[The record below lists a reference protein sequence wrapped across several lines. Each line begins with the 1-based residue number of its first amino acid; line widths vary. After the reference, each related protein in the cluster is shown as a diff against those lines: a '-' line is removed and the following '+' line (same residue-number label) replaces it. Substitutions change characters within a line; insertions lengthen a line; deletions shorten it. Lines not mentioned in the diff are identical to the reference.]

1 MTLGGGRV
9 ALRVLEGGAGE
20 SVLLLLHGLGGTGDV
35 WRDVESHWHGR
46 WLAPDL
52 PGHGGSDP
60 LPRYTFSAMAAELSP
75 LIGPSDAVSVL
86 GHSLGGVLGLQLAGV
101 DARIRKVVGLGIKV
115 AWTDD
120 ELERAAALARRP
132 LAWFDSRA
140 EAEERHRR
148 VSGVGDLVPQEV
160 AAAGVR
166 EVNGRWRLA
175 LDPAAFGVGA
185 PDMPALLA
193 GCPVPVTLARGEH
206 DPMVSHAQL
215 AALVP
220 EPVTLLGLGHNAHVE
235 DPGAVYALL

>member
-1 MTLGGGRV
+1 
-9 ALRVLEGGAGE
+9 
-20 SVLLLLHGLGGTGDV
+20 VLLLVHGLGGTGDV
-35 WRDVESHWHGR
+35 WRDVELHWRGR

-60 LPRYTFSAMAAELSP
+60 LPRYTFSSMAAELSP
-75 LIGPSDAVSVL
+75 LIGPTDTVYVL

-101 DARIRKVVGLGIKV
+101 DARIRTVVGLGIKV

-120 ELERAAALARRP
+120 ELDRAAALAQRP
-132 LAWFDSRA
+132 VAWFDSRA

-148 VSGVGDLVPQEV
+148 VSGVGDRVPQEV

-166 EVNGRWRLA
+166 EENGRWRLA
-175 LDPAAFGVGA
+175 LDPAVFGVGA

-193 GCPVPVTLARGEH
+193 GCPVPATLARGEH